1 MKGGYARRDQEA
13 DNPSFVV
20 ESVTKLAELRANG
33 QVMISVQLRKDGSLL
48 PQTIHELRSI
58 VEAYPGTVPL
68 EVEYSDGN
76 GLRATL
82 RSRTLTL
89 AVNSTA
95 LSELRSLLGNDSV
108 RLQRGSK

>member
-1 MKGGYARRDQEA
+1 LSVSKVISPADKDEA
-13 DNPSFVV
+13 DRIWV
-20 ESVTKLAELRANG
+20 LDMMR
-33 QVMISVQLRKDGSLL
+33 
-48 PQTIHELRSI
+48 ELRSI

-76 GLRATL
+76 GLRARL

-89 AVNSTA
+89 AVNNTA
-95 LSELRSLLGNDSV
+95 LNDLPSLLGSDAV